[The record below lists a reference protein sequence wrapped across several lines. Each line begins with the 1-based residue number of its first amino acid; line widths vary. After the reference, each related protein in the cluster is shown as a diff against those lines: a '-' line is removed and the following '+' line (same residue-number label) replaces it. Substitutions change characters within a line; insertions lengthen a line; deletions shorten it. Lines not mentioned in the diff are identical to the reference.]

1 MPYKNAT
8 NNLKNRKP
16 IITNNGVAL
25 GRVAIKGSC
34 RFFEL

>member
-1 MPYKNAT
+1 MPQNNTT

-25 GRVAIKGSC
+25 GRVSIKGSC
-34 RFFEL
+34 RFFEF